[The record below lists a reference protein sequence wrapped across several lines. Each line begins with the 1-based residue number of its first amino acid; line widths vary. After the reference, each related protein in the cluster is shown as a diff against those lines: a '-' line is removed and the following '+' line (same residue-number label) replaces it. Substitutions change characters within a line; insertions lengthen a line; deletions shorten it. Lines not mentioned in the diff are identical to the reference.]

1 MIQMCVT
8 GQWEFVTVLEEF
20 VTAHGELVTVLRE
33 FCYICIFTV
42 YGEFVTA

>member
-1 MIQMCVT
+1 MVQMCVT

-33 FCYICIFTV
+33 FCYYVSLLFMGNV
-42 YGEFVTA
+42 